1 MESLIRDSNL
11 IEADRKELL
20 DELSI
25 YIREKITT
33 HKEVS
38 LVFICTHNSRRSHM
52 AQVWAQAAVHQFGI
66 DHVHTFSGGTE
77 KTAFNSNA
85 VKALSEAGFKIRAK
99 TEGKNP
105 KYQVA
110 FDKKVKPLI
119 CFSKTYNHKKNPQQG
134 FVAIMTCSDA
144 DDACPVV
151 AGAEYRTTIK
161 YEDPKIFDGTD
172 QQESA
177 YRERSLQIGREMLY
191 TFSQV
196 SRLMR

>member
-1 MESLIRDSNL
+1 MTYSN
-11 IEADRKELL
+11 
-20 DELSI
+20 
-25 YIREKITT
+25 
-33 HKEVS
+33 
-38 LVFICTHNSRRSHM
+38 
-52 AQVWAQAAVHQFGI
+52 
-66 DHVHTFSGGTE
+66 
-77 KTAFNSNA
+77 
-85 VKALSEAGFKIRAK
+85 
-99 TEGKNP
+99 
-105 KYQVA
+105 
-110 FDKKVKPLI
+110 
-119 CFSKTYNHKKNPQQG
+119 
-134 FVAIMTCSDA
+134 A